1 MSTPYQ
7 VAADLLALD
16 LGTRERRKAIVT
28 HYGALLQT
36 HVKRHANKSRTG
48 PPGPRN
54 ITGTYLKSIN
64 RRTYETL
71 GATHAEVGSNAPQ
84 ARRLE
89 LGFDGMTDSLGRE
102 YHQPP
107 YPHFAPGY
115 AEVLPDFLAALEA
128 AGLPTRRTGR

>member
-7 VAADLLALD
+7 VAADMIALD
-16 LGTRERRKAIVT
+16 LTTSERRKALVL
-28 HYGALLQT
+28 HYGAVLQT
-36 HVKRHANKSRTG
+36 HVKRHANKPRTG

-64 RRTYETL
+64 RRTYNTL
-71 GATHAEVGSNAPQ
+71 GASHAEVGSNAPQ

-89 LGFDGMTDSLGRE
+89 LGFEGRDSLNR
-102 YHQPP
+102 YYDQPA

-115 AEVLPDFLAALEA
+115 AEVLPEFLAALEA
-128 AGLPTRRTGR
+128 LGLPTRRTGR